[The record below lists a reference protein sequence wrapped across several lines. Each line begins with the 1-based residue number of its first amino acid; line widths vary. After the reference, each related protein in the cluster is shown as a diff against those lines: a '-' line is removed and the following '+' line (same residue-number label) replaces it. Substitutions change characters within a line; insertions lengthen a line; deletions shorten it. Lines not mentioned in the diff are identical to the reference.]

1 MDYIFLNDAML
12 QKENAFLHVSDLSIH
27 RGFGIFDFFKL
38 KERENPWLEHY
49 LNRFYNSLKFAHIP
63 FKYSRSELK
72 SMMID
77 LFEKNKLETGYVKL
91 VCTGGYSPDG
101 YSPPDESNFMMF
113 TFPLSI
119 FPNKPE
125 GEGYNLIT
133 TEFIRPNPIV
143 KSTNYFNSVMHFA
156 RMKEY
161 DAVDV
166 LYHFNGKLSECSRCN
181 IYIIKDSVINTP
193 DRGILEGI
201 TRLRILE
208 LREKGFEIVVRPI
221 DVLEIFTADEIFV
234 SSTAKG
240 VMPVVNIE
248 GKNVNGGK
256 VREMCKALSNEME
269 VF

>member
-1 MDYIFLNDAML
+1 MDYIFLNDAVIK
-12 QKENAFLHVSDLSIH
+12 KEKAFLHVSDLSIH

-38 KERENPWLEHY
+38 KERENPWIEHY

-77 LFEKNKLETGYVKL
+77 LFDKNGLETGYIKL

-161 DAVDV
+161 
-166 LYHFNGKLSECSRCN
+166 SRCN
-181 IYIIKDSVINTP
+181 IYMPSTCSTTSMENC
-193 DRGILEGI
+193 RSAQGA
-201 TRLRILE
+201 
-208 LREKGFEIVVRPI
+208 
-221 DVLEIFTADEIFV
+221 IFTL
-234 SSTAKG
+234 SKTALLILLI
-240 VMPVVNIE
+240 VE
-248 GKNVNGGK
+248 YW
-256 VREMCKALSNEME
+256 RESH
-269 VF
+269 VFAFWN